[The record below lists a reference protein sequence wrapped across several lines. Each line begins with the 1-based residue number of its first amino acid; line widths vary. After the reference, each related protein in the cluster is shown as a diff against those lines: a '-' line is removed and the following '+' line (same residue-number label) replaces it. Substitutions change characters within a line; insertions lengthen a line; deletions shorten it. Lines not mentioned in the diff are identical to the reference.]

1 MKLKNLLILI
11 LFLTAVIPVT
21 AAGDINLNLNK
32 ELQAKV
38 KEARNPEDSIIALYN
53 LFDITPR
60 KKQAPILEN
69 IYNLAQR
76 TDDVNIQLDVIR
88 QLSNIYTSNDS
99 VLQVLYAAAK
109 ELPTSVSQHQTL
121 MYLRIN
127 RILTNSIT
135 ASEAERQVRLRE
147 ILHEYTNKKHYST
160 DERILLLFSLCAY
173 LSNTAEGELLV
184 KYTDELENLINNAP
198 NTIAPIRNQFY
209 AYAGTLFTNIGNH
222 ERAVKAMR
230 QLLDETDKLQ
240 KQYEEQGRVYRKFNR
255 QRYDMYRRMLI
266 NYPALT
272 LAEVDSIY
280 DVALAITK
288 IDSDTRDQFNAYHLC
303 NIAQLM
309 AHEQYEKA
317 APLIVDAY
325 PKIPGNSTY
334 KKFLLAQL
342 NKASEHIN
350 DKDMQLFA
358 AREYNKYL
366 QEEIKFKSEER
377 LRELQV
383 IYDLQN
389 IREANQ
395 ALEIRNQQTRLEAHE
410 TIITISI
417 VALIIVILITIVTFM
432 MYLRAKQMSVSALHA
447 NKSLEHERTV
457 SRRHYEDLMRS
468 RNELNKANLQKSDL
482 INSLGHEMRTP
493 LTAISD
499 FTKLIVDSVDDH
511 HEPYLRNFAHIISHN
526 VELLE
531 TISRDILDISLLD
544 GDEITVSRR
553 LVSVN
558 ELCEMVVETLRP
570 TTHSGV
576 AMQFVKP
583 ENSASIITDPQRVE
597 QILINL
603 LKNAVRFTR
612 TGEITLTYTTDRYKG
627 KIRFEV
633 TDTGCGI
640 SEEQQKT
647 LFTRV
652 KKGEPHTG
660 KGIGLY
666 LCQIIARRL
675 DGTIALDP
683 TYTEGAR
690 FILTLPL

>member
-1 MKLKNLLILI
+1 MNFKNLLLLI
-11 LFLTAVIPVT
+11 TLFAAVTPVT
-21 AAGDINLNLNK
+21 VADNAELSA

-38 KEARNPEDSIIALYN
+38 AEARTPDDSIKALYN
-53 LFDITPR
+53 LFDVVTRREQPPLLR
-60 KKQAPILEN
+60 Q
-69 IYNLAQR
+69 IYNIAER
-76 TDDVNIQLDVIR
+76 KNDAATRLDVLR
-88 QLSNIYTSNDS
+88 QLSNIYTSSDS
-99 VLQVLYAAAK
+99 VLQILYSAASG
-109 ELPTSVSQHQTL
+109 LPVSVDRHQTQ
-121 MYLRIN
+121 MYIRIN
-127 RILTNSIT
+127 RVLTNSIS

-147 ILHEYTNKKHYST
+147 ILHEYTNKDHYST
-160 DERILLLFSLCAY
+160 DEQILLLFSLCAY

-184 KYTDELENLINNAP
+184 KYTDELEKLIMRSP
-198 NTIAPIRNQFY
+198 NTIGPIRNQFY
-209 AYAGTLFTNIGNH
+209 AYAATLFTNIGNS
-222 ERAVKAMR
+222 ERAVMAVR
-230 QLLDETDKLQ
+230 QLLEETDRLQ
-240 KQYEEQGRVYRKFNR
+240 KRYSEQGRVYRTFNR
-255 QRYDMYRRMLI
+255 QRYDMYRRMLL

-272 LAEVDSIY
+272 LTEVDSTY
-280 DVALAITK
+280 QKAMEITK
-288 IDSDTRDQFNAYHLC
+288 IDADTRRQYNSVHLC
-303 NIAQLM
+303 RIAYLM
-309 AHEQYEKA
+309 AHEKYAEA
-317 APLIVDAY
+317 APLIMDSY
-325 PKIPGNSTY
+325 PRLHGNSTY

-342 NKASEHIN
+342 NIAADHVN
-350 DKDMQLFA
+350 DKNLKLFA
-358 AREYNKYL
+358 ALEYNKYL
-366 QEEIKFKSEER
+366 RQEIKFKSAER

-383 IYDLQN
+383 IYDLQK

-395 ALEIRNQQTRLEAHE
+395 LLEIRNQETRIEARE

-417 VALIIVILITIVTFM
+417 VALIVVILITIVTFM

-447 NKSLEHERTV
+447 NKSLEHERAV
-457 SRRHYEDLMRS
+457 SRRHYDDLMRS

-499 FTKLIVDSVDDH
+499 FTKLIVDSVDEKQ
-511 HEPYLRNFAHIISHN
+511 EPYMRNFAHIISHN

-544 GDEITVSRR
+544 GDDITVSRR
-553 LVSVN
+553 LVNVD
-558 ELCEMVVETLRP
+558 ELCQMVVYTLRQ
-570 TTHSGV
+570 TTFSGV
-576 AMQFVKP
+576 TMRFVPP
-583 ENSASIITDPQRVE
+583 EQSASIATDPQRVE

-603 LKNAVRFTR
+603 LKNAARFTR
-612 TGEITLTYTTDRYKG
+612 SGEITLTYVTDRYKG

-640 SEEQQKT
+640 SEEQRKT

-652 KKGEPHTG
+652 KKGEPHSG

-683 TYTEGAR
+683 TYTDGAR